1 MTDRLP
7 SLKDSEVIRALE
19 KAGLRSYVSLEVI
32 TGLFTNPIL
41 RATTVPV
48 HKGRDLPR
56 PFLRAILKGARLTL
70 LNSLIFFDGAC
81 PAHLLLANFG
91 SISRQFREIP
101 CFGRITA

>member
-1 MTDRLP
+1 MIPGTSD
-7 SLKDSEVIRALE
+7 KIRALE
-19 KAGLRSYVSLEVI
+19 KVRFTVVRVAGSHHRLVHQSDP
-32 TGLFTNPIL
+32 T

-56 PFLRAILKGARLTL
+56 PFLRAILKRARLTL